1 MLQRRI
7 AEARDKLC
15 GVVGQTDA
23 GDAQRRGLFVQH
35 QPQGGAAVVL
45 IRHALVDIAVAAR
58 NRGKPERMAAVQHA
72 QLHVFKRQYIADQLD
87 ASLLPRRASGGKV
100 VFHHP
105 LDEGLA
111 GDGAF
116 VAHAAQRG
124 GDLIQRG
131 RRGGRHDAIHHG
143 AGEGGGGGDPVG
155 ERRIPRLRQIEHRPA
170 QHVAVLRNI
179 VTGEQGEGGQ
189 AAFAPQPQ
197 RFHQNAGHGLRLM
210 RHARSATIPE
220 CCRSSRPLPGSM
232 Q

>member
-1 MLQRRI
+1 
-7 AEARDKLC
+7 
-15 GVVGQTDA
+15 
-23 GDAQRRGLFVQH
+23 
-35 QPQGGAAVVL
+35 
-45 IRHALVDIAVAAR
+45 
-58 NRGKPERMAAVQHA
+58 MAAVQHA

-87 ASLLPRRASGGKV
+87 ASSLPRRASGGKV

-105 LDEGLA
+105 LMKGSQA
-111 GDGAF
+111 M
-116 VAHAAQRG
+116 AHSSRTPPSARG
-124 GDLIQRG
+124 GDIQRG

-197 RFHQNAGHGLRLM
+197 RFHQKCR
-210 RHARSATIPE
+210 ARSAADAATPDGDDPRMLSIQPRR
-220 CCRSSRPLPGSM
+220 CRASM